1 MADPTPAPEQH
12 AAPLSAES
20 VSAAPAP
27 SSAKARQRRSAWHW
41 AWRLPLALLVLLAL
55 VLAAAGGAAYWAWR
69 HEASLPWVLQRV
81 PGLTAQ
87 GVTGTLQS
95 GQLRIVSMDYRLP
108 AGAGRLQISGL
119 RIDGPSL
126 RLWPR
131 PGAQLRL
138 HLSAVSAD
146 RVVFTSGPP
155 SGQPLQAPADVRLPL
170 DLAIDR
176 LAITEMRI
184 DALPP
189 VHALTAA
196 LALGADGGRR
206 HQLTGASLTVDV
218 GSAEAPAPLQ
228 VQADLD
234 LGTDAPLPL
243 QARLAVQRLATP
255 AWQATLQASGPLA
268 RLATEARLTGEARGQ
283 AAAPAVQVKATVLP
297 FAGWPLAALQLQ
309 TEALDLAALSPQ
321 LPSTRLSGSAE
332 VLTTGLDQPAT
343 VVASLDNALPGAW
356 DAGRLPLQKLHL
368 KASGAPNQ
376 HDRLTLE
383 QFELQLGD
391 APGGA
396 GAAGR
401 ISGQGRWLADTL
413 ALDLRLDDLR
423 PARLHRRAAALSL
436 GGPLQLRAS
445 GLPVPQAAAGTALAT
460 GSAALATG
468 AASTAAS
475 ATAATAATARPSP
488 ARPAPA
494 APPLQLAI
502 DTQLTGRLLDG
513 TGVPVKLVLK
523 GDASARHLRLRQAEA
538 VAGAAKAQGTLDAQA
553 EATGWHLRGQLAL
566 TDFDPRPWWR
576 GAEKSA
582 WRRGP
587 HRLGATLIADVHWRR
602 DASRTLAA
610 DTLALDRLLAAV
622 DGDASLAIADSLLA
636 GVPLAGQIKLH
647 SAGPTASVD
656 GRIDLAGNQLTLAGQ
671 GGGAPAADEWRL
683 GLQAPALAAL
693 APLGQMLAEWSPAAA
708 KAWPQAGALNG
719 ALKTNGRWPAMRTQG
734 GLQASGLHNG
744 MGALHSATLDWR
756 TGGDA
761 DAPLA
766 VKLLAQGV
774 SRGTQRLDRL
784 QAEITGSLRDH
795 GLHLLADSPARPPA
809 WAESLLGPAGSGT
822 RFEADARG
830 QWTAPAGSV
839 PGLYRVQA
847 MALKGGALNALGGS
861 RPWLAAQ
868 GLAGALQLNAA
879 GQVASVQVEPGRVQL
894 LSTALNWRELRWQA
908 DAAAGPRGRLDVAAE
923 LETIDVAR
931 LLARFQPDVGWG
943 GNLTIGGRIDIH
955 SAARFDADLVLS
967 RGIGDLTVTD
977 DLGVTQAL
985 GLTDLRLALTA
996 HDGLWQF
1003 AQGLAGRRL
1012 GTLAGAQVLQTTPER
1027 RWPAANA
1034 ALQGVLEARVA
1045 DLGVWGA
1052 WVPPGWRLS
1061 GQLDTVAQL
1070 GGTLGAPEITGTMR
1084 GAKLGVR
1091 NLLQGVSLTDGQLAL
1106 VLQGDDA
1113 RIEQLSFKG
1122 GDGELRVTGG
1132 AVLGA
1137 KPRATLR
1144 VVADKF
1150 RALGRIDRRVI
1161 ASGSADLVLDA
1172 ERLQLDGAI
1181 TVDEGLVDMGRAGT
1195 PALDDDVIVSRS
1207 APAGTV
1213 KANGANGASGAN
1225 GAAAAAAPPP
1235 VRNAQVN
1242 VKVGL
1247 GRNLRLRGY
1256 GVDTLLRGDLVLA
1269 SPGGRLALN
1278 GTVRTQDGRYAA
1290 YGQKLEITRGDFTF
1304 IGPIDNPRLDVLAIR
1319 PDLDVLVGVTII
1331 GNASNPRI
1339 RLYSEPDLPDY
1350 DKLSWLVMG
1359 RAPDGLGSADA
1370 ALLQSAA
1377 FALLSGDGKGPTDQ
1391 LISAIGLTDLSVRQ
1405 TEGDTR
1411 DTIISLGK
1419 QLSRRW
1425 YVGYERGVHA
1435 TTGTWQVIYR
1445 VAQRFTL
1452 RAQSG
1457 EETALDVIWTWR
1469 W

>member
-1 MADPTPAPEQH
+1 MADPTPNPGPDAGAPP
-12 AAPLSAES
+12 AATVPAAT
-20 VSAAPAP
+20 VPAAPAP
-27 SSAKARQRRSAWHW
+27 TPAPTKARRRRSAWHW
-41 AWRLPLALLVLLAL
+41 AWRLPLAVLVLLAL

-87 GVTGTLQS
+87 GVTGTLQG
-95 GQLRIVSMDYRLP
+95 GQLRIGSMDYQLP

-131 PGAQLRL
+131 PGAQVRL

-146 RVVFTSGPP
+146 RVVFTSAAP
-155 SGQPLQAPADVRLPL
+155 SGQPLQAPTDLRLPL

-176 LAITEMRI
+176 LAITELRI

-189 VHALTAA
+189 VHALTAT
-196 LALGADGGRR
+196 LALGADRGRH
-206 HQLTGASLTVDV
+206 HQLTGASLTVDL

-228 VQADLD
+228 VQANLD
-234 LGTDAPLPL
+234 LGADAPLLL
-243 QARLAVQRLATP
+243 QAKLAVQRQAAP

-268 RLATEARLTGEARGQ
+268 RLATEARLTGEPRGQ
-283 AAAPAVQVKATVLP
+283 AAAPTLRATATVLP

-321 LPSTRLSGSAE
+321 LPATRLSGSAA
-332 VLTTGLDQPAT
+332 LQSTGLDQPAT
-343 VVASLDNALPGAW
+343 VVATLDNALPGAW
-356 DAGRLPLQKLHL
+356 DAGRLPLQQLRVH
-368 KASGAPNQ
+368 ASGAPNQ
-376 HDRLTLE
+376 HDRLTLDH
-383 QFELQLGD
+383 FDLQLGD
-391 APGGA
+391 APGAA

-423 PARLHRRAAALSL
+423 PARLHRRAAALVL
-436 GGPLQLRAS
+436 GGPLKLRAS
-445 GLPVPQAAAGTALAT
+445 GLPVQQAAAGTALAT
-460 GSAALATG
+460 ASAALATG
-468 AASTAAS
+468 AASNAAGPAALAPTAP
-475 ATAATAATARPSP
+475 ATAAA
-488 ARPAPA
+488 
-494 APPLQLAI
+494 PLQVAI

-513 TGVPVKLVLK
+513 TGMPVKLVLN

-538 VAGAAKAQGTLDAQA
+538 VAGAAQAQGTLDAQA
-553 EATGWHLRGQLAL
+553 EAGGWHLRSQWAL

-576 GAEKSA
+576 GAEQSA

-587 HRLGATLIADVHWRR
+587 HRLGATLMADVHWRR
-602 DASRTLAA
+602 DASRALAT
-610 DTLALDRLLAAV
+610 DTLALDRLLAEV

-636 GVPLAGQIKLH
+636 GVPLAGQLKLH

-671 GGGAPAADEWRL
+671 SGSAPAADEWRL
-683 GLQAPALAAL
+683 GLQAPTLSAL
-693 APLGQMLAEWSPAAA
+693 APLGQMLAELSPAAA
-708 KAWPQAGALNG
+708 DAWPRAGALSG

-734 GLQASGLHNG
+734 GLQATGLRNA
-744 MGALHSATLDWR
+744 MGALQSATLDWR

-761 DAPLA
+761 NAPLA
-766 VKLLAQGV
+766 IKLLAQGL

-795 GLHLLADSPARPPA
+795 ALHLLADSPARPPA
-809 WAESLLGPAGSGT
+809 WAESLLGPAGNGT

-830 QWTAPAGSV
+830 QWTAQAGSV

-847 MALKGGALNALGGS
+847 MALKGGARDAQGGS

-868 GLAGALQLNAA
+868 GLAGALMLNAA

-894 LSTALNWRELRWQA
+894 LSAALNWRELRWQA

-923 LETIDVAR
+923 LETIEVAR
-931 LLARFQPDVGWG
+931 LLARFQPEMGWG

-985 GLTDLRLALTA
+985 GLTDLRLTLTA

-1027 RWPAANA
+1027 RWPASDA

-1070 GGTLGAPEITGTMR
+1070 SGTLGAPALTGSMR
-1084 GAKLGVR
+1084 GANLGVR

-1106 VLQGDDA
+1106 VLEGDDA

-1122 GDGELRVTGG
+1122 GEGELRVTGG

-1161 ASGSADLVLDA
+1161 ASGSADLMLDA

-1181 TVDEGLVDMGRAGT
+1181 TVDEGLVDMGRAGA
-1195 PALDDDVIVSRS
+1195 PALDDDVIVNRGTQV
-1207 APAGTV
+1207 AQAGGNST
-1213 KANGANGASGAN
+1213 
-1225 GAAAAAAPPP
+1225 AAAQPTPA
-1235 VRNAQVN
+1235 RHAQVN

-1256 GVDTLLRGDLVLA
+1256 GVDTFLRGDLVLA
-1269 SPGGRLALN
+1269 SQGGRLALN
-1278 GTVRTQDGRYAA
+1278 GTVRTQDGLYAA
-1290 YGQKLEITRGDFTF
+1290 YGQRLEITRGDFTF

-1319 PDLDVLVGVTII
+1319 PNLDVVVGVTII
-1331 GNASNPRI
+1331 GSASNPRI

-1377 FALLSGDGKGPTDQ
+1377 FALLSGDGKGPTDP
-1391 LISAIGLTDLSVRQ
+1391 LLNAIGLTDISLRQ
-1405 TEGDTR
+1405 TDGNTR

-1435 TTGTWQVIYR
+1435 TTGTWQLIYR

-1457 EETALDVIWTWR
+1457 EENALDLIWTWR

>member
-1 MADPTPAPEQH
+1 MADP
-12 AAPLSAES
+12 AAPPGPPP
-20 VSAAPAP
+20 AAP
-27 SSAKARQRRSAWHW
+27 RRRRSAWHW
-41 AWRLPLALLVLLAL
+41 AWRLPLALGVLLAL
-55 VLAAAGGAAYWAWR
+55 VLAAAGGVAYWAWR

-81 PGLTAQ
+81 PGLTVQ
-87 GVTGTLQS
+87 GVTGTLQA
-95 GQLRIVSMDYRLP
+95 GQLRIVSMDYQLP

-131 PGAQLRL
+131 PGAQVRL
-138 HLSAVSAD
+138 QLSAVTVD
-146 RVVFTSGPP
+146 RVVFTSAAP
-155 SGQPLQAPADVRLPL
+155 SGQPLQAPTDLRLPL

-176 LAITEMRI
+176 LAITELRI

-196 LALGADGGRR
+196 LALGADGGR
-206 HQLTGASLTVDV
+206 HHLLTGAALTVDV

-228 VQADLD
+228 VQVELD
-234 LGTDAPLPL
+234 LGADAPLPL
-243 QARLAVQRLATP
+243 LAKLAVQRQAAP
-255 AWQATLQASGPLA
+255 AWQATLQARGPLA
-268 RLATEARLTGEARGQ
+268 QLTTEARLTGEPRGQ
-283 AAAPAVQVKATVLP
+283 AAAPTLRATATVRP
-297 FAGWPLAALQLQ
+297 FASWPLAALQLQ

-321 LPSTRLSGSAE
+321 LPATRLSGSAE
-332 VLTTGLDQPAT
+332 LQSTGLDQAAT
-343 VVASLDNALPGAW
+343 VVATLDNTLPGAW
-356 DAGRLPLQKLHL
+356 DAGRLPLQKLRV

-376 HDRLTLE
+376 HDRLTLD
-383 QFELQLGD
+383 QFDLQLGD
-391 APGGA
+391 APGAA

-436 GGPLQLRAS
+436 SGPLKLRAS
-445 GLPVPQAAAGTALAT
+445 GLPVAQAAAG
-460 GSAALATG
+460 AALATVKATAAAG
-468 AASTAAS
+468 AASSAPAPAS
-475 ATAATAATARPSP
+475 ATPPATTTAATATA
-488 ARPAPA
+488 
-494 APPLQLAI
+494 PLQVAV

-513 TGVPVKLVLK
+513 TGVPVKLVLN

-553 EATGWHLRGQLAL
+553 EAGGWHLRSQVAL
-566 TDFDPRPWWR
+566 SDFDPRPWWR
-576 GAEKSA
+576 GAEQSA

-587 HRLGATLIADVHWRR
+587 HRLGATLNADVHWRG
-602 DASRTLAA
+602 DASRALAA

-671 GGGAPAADEWRL
+671 GGGTPAADEWRL

-693 APLGQMLAEWSPAAA
+693 APLGQLLAELSPAAA
-708 KAWPQAGALNG
+708 DAWPRAGALSG
-719 ALKTNGRWPAMRTQG
+719 AIKTSGRWPAMRTQG
-734 GLQASGLHNG
+734 GLQATGLRNA
-744 MGALHSATLDWR
+744 MGTLQSATLDWR
-756 TGGDA
+756 TGGNA

-766 VKLLAQGV
+766 VTLQAQGL
-774 SRGTQRLDRL
+774 SRGTQRLDML
-784 QAEITGSLRDH
+784 QTEISGSLRDH
-795 GLHLLADSPARPPA
+795 ALHLLADSPARPPA

-830 QWTAPAGSV
+830 QWRAPVAGA
-839 PGLYRVQA
+839 PGSYRVQA
-847 MALKGGALNALGGS
+847 MALKGGARDARGGS

-868 GLAGALQLNAA
+868 GLAGALQLDGA
-879 GQVASVQVEPGRVQL
+879 GRVASVQVEPGRVQL

-923 LETIDVAR
+923 LETIEVAR
-931 LLARFQPDVGWG
+931 LLARFQPETGWG
-943 GNLTIGGRIDIH
+943 GDLTIGGRIDIH

-985 GLTDLRLALTA
+985 GLTDLRLALSA

-1003 AQGLAGRRL
+1003 AQGLAGQRL

-1027 RWPAANA
+1027 RWPAAGA

-1070 GGTLGAPEITGTMR
+1070 SGTLGAPAINGAMR
-1084 GAKLGVR
+1084 GANLGVR

-1106 VLQGDDA
+1106 VLEGDDA

-1122 GDGELRVTGG
+1122 GEGELRVTGG

-1181 TVDEGLVDMGRAGT
+1181 TVDEGLVDMGRAGA
-1195 PALDDDVIVSRS
+1195 PALDDDVVVSRS
-1207 APAGTV
+1207 APATTA
-1213 KANGANGASGAN
+1213 KASGAN
-1225 GAAAAAAPPP
+1225 GAGSATGAAATAAPPP

-1242 VKVGL
+1242 IKVGL

-1290 YGQKLEITRGDFTF
+1290 YGQKLEISRGDFSF

-1391 LISAIGLTDLSVRQ
+1391 LISAIGLTDVSVRQ
-1405 TEGDTR
+1405 TDGDTR

-1435 TTGTWQVIYR
+1435 TTGTWQLIYR

-1457 EETALDVIWTWR
+1457 EENALDLIWTWR